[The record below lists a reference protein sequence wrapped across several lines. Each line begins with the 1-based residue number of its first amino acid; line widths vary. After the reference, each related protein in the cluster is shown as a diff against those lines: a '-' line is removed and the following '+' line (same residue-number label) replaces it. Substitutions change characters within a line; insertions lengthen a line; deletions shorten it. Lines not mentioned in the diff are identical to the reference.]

1 MSENS
6 NPIEEIEK
14 EIEETRRKAK
24 AEDLPIPWVLPQTRA
39 FLLDKSKFIKPKIAK
54 FV

>member
-1 MSENS
+1 MMMKLQASARWRRCNSICIKGDCIMSENS

-24 AEDLPIPWVLPQTRA
+24 
-39 FLLDKSKFIKPKIAK
+39 
-54 FV
+54 